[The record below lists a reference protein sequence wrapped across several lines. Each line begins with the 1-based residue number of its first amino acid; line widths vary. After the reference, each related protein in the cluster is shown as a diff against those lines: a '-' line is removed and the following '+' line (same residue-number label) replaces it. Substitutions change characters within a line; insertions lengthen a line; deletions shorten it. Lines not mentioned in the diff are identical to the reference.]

1 MRAEVPGERV
11 EVNLAAERLG
21 ALVAEDGVAV
31 AAVRHEVVHER
42 RGSSP
47 PSRRTAPPPNVTE
60 PATMRGVVVAFHW

>member
-31 AAVRHEVVHER
+31 
-42 RGSSP
+42 P
-47 PSRRTAPPPNVTE
+47 PSAMKLFMTTR
-60 PATMRGVVVAFHW
+60 